1 MNHTEL
7 FRTCFATLR
16 QQKSGGSLHH
26 ARRGSSP
33 GRLEHFCVRQSG
45 SNTGNRQK
53 LRRGQSIEIH
63 ILALYES
70 TDTVAGKL
78 HIGVDGKIDLYL
90 VDAVTFNAQGKVT
103 AIRSYKGARRLGQIT
118 SLTIPKKISP
128 GMDSNMT

>member
-7 FRTCFATLR
+7 FRTCFAPLR
-16 QQKSGGSLHH
+16 QQKSGGNHQH

-45 SNTGNRQK
+45 SHTGTVKNFAEAE
-53 LRRGQSIEIH
+53 SSEIH

-118 SLTIPKKISP
+118 SLTIPKKISRR
-128 GMDSNMT
+128 MVSRMT

>member
-7 FRTCFATLR
+7 FRTCFAPLR
-16 QQKSGGSLHH
+16 QQKSGGNLHH

-33 GRLEHFCVRQSG
+33 AGWNISVFGKAEAIRETVKNFAEAES
-45 SNTGNRQK
+45 S
-53 LRRGQSIEIH
+53 EIH